1 MLDQILTT
9 LAAMRWLEA
18 VGLVSG
24 LFCVWLLIRQNIWT
38 WPIGLLYAL
47 VSVADLKAANIVGSH
62 QAARRWVEGGKLP
75 EPIVLPNG
83 FLRWLARDV
92 LKAIG
97 VDTDQV

>member
-1 MLDQILTT
+1 MNQQSTSSSCTFGT
-9 LAAMRWLEA
+9 LRAK
-18 VGLVSG
+18 
-24 LFCVWLLIRQNIWT
+24 
-38 WPIGLLYAL
+38 PDAL

-83 FLRWLARDV
+83 HLRWLARDI